1 MSYRVTR
8 EIIMLCSGLV
18 GADPLAKRVLFE
30 FILTGLR
37 VDRQPVLPPLAAVHD
52 HIICY
57 LSEHLPTSKIG
68 VYKSL

>member
-1 MSYRVTR
+1 
-8 EIIMLCSGLV
+8 MLCSGLV

-52 HIICY
+52 HIICI
-57 LSEHLPTSKIG
+57 LIRAFTNFENW
-68 VYKSL
+68 SLQKFIIR